1 MVIEVDLSE
10 HYNIYCDE
18 SCHLENDRQQVM
30 VLGAVWCPSE
40 KAKEISIRLREKKV
54 QHGMRSD
61 FEIKWTKVSPAKESF
76 YLDIM
81 DYFFDDDDLHFRAL
95 IVPDKSMLQHEMFH
109 QSHDEWYYK
118 MYFEMLKAILNPT
131 THYRIY
137 IDLKDTYGAAKVHK
151 LHEVLANNLYDFS
164 RKIIER
170 LQIARSHEV
179 EILQLADLLIGAV
192 SYVNRGLS
200 SNAAKLALVNRMKSR
215 FGYRLIH
222 STLLRESKV
231 NIFRWQA
238 LEIQS

>member
-1 MVIEVDLSE
+1 MIERVCE
-10 HYNIYCDE
+10 NYNIYCDE
-18 SCHLENDRQQVM
+18 SCHLENDHQQVM
-30 VLGAVWCPSE
+30 VLGALWCPSE

-54 QHGMRSD
+54 QHGMKPD

-76 YLDIM
+76 YLDVM
-81 DYFFDDDDLHFRAL
+81 NYFFDDDDLHFRAL
-95 IVPDKSMLQHEMFH
+95 VVPDKSKLQHEIFR

-118 MYFEMLKAILNPT
+118 MYFEMLKAILNPNA
-131 THYRIY
+131 HYRIY
-137 IDLKDTYGAAKVHK
+137 IDLKDTHGAAKVRK

-170 LQIARSHEV
+170 VQIVRSHEV
-179 EILQLADLLIGAV
+179 GILQLADLLIGAV

-215 FGYRLIH
+215 SSYSLIH

-231 NIFRWQA
+231 NIFRWEA
-238 LEIQS
+238 SEIQS

>member
-1 MVIEVDLSE
+1 
-10 HYNIYCDE
+10 
-18 SCHLENDRQQVM
+18 M

-40 KAKEISIRLREKKV
+40 KAREISIRLREKKV
-54 QHGMRSD
+54 QHGMKPD

-95 IVPDKSMLQHEMFH
+95 IVPDKSMLQHEIFR

-118 MYFEMLKAILNPT
+118 MYFEMLKAILNPNS
-131 THYRIY
+131 HYRIY
-137 IDLKDTYGAAKVHK
+137 IDLKDTHGATKVQK

-170 LQIARSHEV
+170 VQIVRSHEV
-179 EILQLADLLIGAV
+179 GILQLADLLIGAV

-200 SNAAKLALVNRMKSR
+200 SNAGKLALVNRMKSR
-215 FGYRLIH
+215 SGYRLIH

-231 NIFRWQA
+231 NIFRWEA